1 MSQWQFVSDDLSTG
15 HIHILELHIYFF
27 TWWYWRLKQSFM
39 HTRRTISH
47 DATLTLSFEIK
58 MHGTPVC

>member
-27 TWWYWRLKQSFM
+27 YLVVLKIETELYA
-39 HTRRTISH
+39 H
-47 DATLTLSFEIK
+47 
-58 MHGTPVC
+58 